1 MICKIEYENDTT
13 KKCLGIFCKFP
24 IIKRN
29 NTNGSPFNNED
40 INSYGLLCP
49 YSYINEQT
57 LKENN
62 ISLLITFSDTK
73 QENYLISKK
82 ELNYFSKNEKLT
94 FLSISNFPN
103 IENYKIIIR
112 NFSKK
117 YF

>member
-1 MICKIEYENDTT
+1 MICKIEYENDIT
-13 KKCLGIFCKFP
+13 KQCLGIFSKFP

-29 NTNGSPFNNED
+29 DTNGSPFNNED

-73 QENYLISKK
+73 QEKYLTSKK
-82 ELNYFSKNEKLT
+82 ELNLYSPYED
-94 FLSISNFPN
+94 
-103 IENYKIIIR
+103 
-112 NFSKK
+112 
-117 YF
+117 

>member
-13 KKCLGIFCKFP
+13 KKCLGFFCKFP

-29 NTNGSPFNNED
+29 DTNGSPFNNED